1 MTMNIIPIIAIGI
14 VVVLILLLSDWRAN
28 IEEWQTSGVR
38 DE

>member
-14 VVVLILLLSDWRAN
+14 VVVLILLSDWRAN